1 MEKMKRAE
9 RMVAIT
15 QLLMANPN
23 ILTPLTFFAERFGT
37 AKSTISEDLMAV
49 KGSLQLSGQGRL
61 ETISGA
67 AGGVRYIPEIS
78 DKEAAHFL
86 SSLAQ
91 RLSEKERILA
101 GGFLYMTDL
110 LYDPAV
116 LRPLGLIFAS
126 AFREKEPE
134 VVVTIETKGIPLAL
148 VTAEALGLP
157 MVVIRTGN
165 KVTEGSSVSINYVS
179 GSSRR
184 IQTMSLSRRALDPR
198 RKVLVIDDF
207 MKAGGTALGIKNLM
221 HEFEADVIGIGVLV
235 ETQITSEAKLVDG
248 YLSLLKLRELDLNCG
263 KSTIVPD
270 DLLFAKILGNYST

>member
-15 QLLMANPN
+15 QVLMSKPN
-23 ILTPLTFFAERFGT
+23 VLTPLTLFAERFGT

-49 KGSLQLSGQGRL
+49 KSSLLLSGQGRL

-67 AGGVRYIPEIS
+67 AGGARYIPEIA
-78 DKEAAHFL
+78 KEEAAQFL
-86 SSLAQ
+86 NELAE
-91 RLSEKERILA
+91 RLSIKERILA

-110 LYDPAV
+110 LFDPSI
-116 LRPLGLIFAS
+116 LRPLGLIFAG
-126 AFREKEPE
+126 AFREKKPD

-157 MVVIRTGN
+157 MVVIRSGN

-184 IQTMSLSRRALDPR
+184 IQTMSLSRRALEPQQR
-198 RKVLVIDDF
+198 VLIIDDF
-207 MKAGGTALGIKNLM
+207 MKAGGTALGMKNLM
-221 HEFEADVIGIGVLV
+221 AEFEADVIGIGVLV
-235 ETQITSEAKLVDG
+235 QAQMNADPKLVEG
-248 YLSLLKLRELDLNCG
+248 YLALLQLKELDLNTG
-263 KSTIVPD
+263 RTSVVPI
-270 DLLFAKILGNYST
+270 FSF

>member
-15 QLLMANPN
+15 QVLMLKPN
-23 ILTPLTFFAERFGT
+23 VLTPLSLFAERFGT

-49 KGSLQLSGQGRL
+49 KGSLLLSGQGHI

-67 AGGVRYIPEIS
+67 SGGVRYIPEIAHE
-78 DKEAAHFL
+78 EAKQFL
-86 SSLAQ
+86 SK
-91 RLSEKERILA
+91 LSELLSDKERILA

-110 LYDPAV
+110 LFDPSV
-116 LRPLGLIFAS
+116 LRPLGLIFAG
-126 AFREKEPE
+126 AFRDKLPD

-184 IQTMSLSRRALDPR
+184 IQTMSLSRRALEPKR
-198 RKVLVIDDF
+198 RVLVIDDF
-207 MKAGGTALGIKNLM
+207 MKAGGTALGIRNLM
-221 HEFEADVIGIGVLV
+221 TEFEADVVGIGVLV
-235 ETQITSEAKLVDG
+235 EARMTEEPKLVEG
-248 YLSLLKLRELDLNCG
+248 YLSLLQLKELDFYTG
-263 KSTIVPD
+263 KTSVVPVVS
-270 DLLFAKILGNYST
+270 F

>member
-15 QLLMANPN
+15 QVLMLKPN
-23 ILTPLTFFAERFGT
+23 VLTPLTLFAERFGT

-49 KGSLQLSGQGRL
+49 KGSLLLSGQGHL

-67 AGGVRYIPEIS
+67 SGGVRYIPGIP
-78 DKEAAHFL
+78 KEEATHFL
-86 SSLAQ
+86 STLAE
-91 RLSEKERILA
+91 RLSDKERILA
-101 GGFLYMTDL
+101 GGFLYMTDI

-116 LRPLGLIFAS
+116 LRPLGLIFAG
-126 AFREKEPE
+126 AFRDKSPD

-157 MVVIRTGN
+157 MVVIRSGN

-184 IQTMSLSRRALDPR
+184 IQTMSLSRRALEPQR
-198 RKVLVIDDF
+198 RVLVIDDF

-221 HEFEADVIGIGVLV
+221 AEFEADVVGIGVLV
-235 ETQITSEAKLVDG
+235 EDRMTSESKLVEG
-248 YLSLLKLRELDLNCG
+248 YLSLLQLKELDLNTG
-263 KSTIVPD
+263 KMSVVPV
-270 DLLFAKILGNYST
+270 ANH

>member
-9 RMVAIT
+9 RMVAIA
-15 QLLMANPN
+15 QVLMLKPN
-23 ILTPLTFFAERFGT
+23 VLTPLTLFAERFGT

-49 KGSLQLSGQGRL
+49 KGSLMLSGLGHL

-67 AGGVRYIPEIS
+67 AGGVRYIPEIA
-78 DKEAAHFL
+78 KEEASQFL
-86 SSLAQ
+86 SKLAE
-91 RLSEKERILA
+91 RLSDKERILA

-110 LYDPAV
+110 LFDPAI
-116 LRPLGLIFAS
+116 LRPLGLIFAG
-126 AFREKEPE
+126 AFRDKLPD

-157 MVVIRTGN
+157 MVVIRSGN

-184 IQTMSLSRRALDPR
+184 IQTMSLSRRALEPQQR
-198 RKVLVIDDF
+198 VLIIDDF

-221 HEFEADVIGIGVLV
+221 AEFEANVVGIGVLV
-235 ETQITSEAKLVDG
+235 EAKVNAEPKLVEG
-248 YLSLLKLRELDLNCG
+248 YLSLLQLNELDMSSDNM
-263 KSTIVPD
+263 SVVPMFS
-270 DLLFAKILGNYST
+270 LE

>member
-1 MEKMKRAE
+1 MKRAE

-15 QLLMANPN
+15 QLLMSNPN
-23 ILTPLTFFAERFGT
+23 VLTPLTLFAERFGT

-49 KGSLQLSGQGRL
+49 KGSFQLSGQGRL
-61 ETISGA
+61 ETVSGA

-78 DKEAAHFL
+78 SAEAALFL
-86 SSLAQ
+86 SKLAQ

-126 AFREKEPE
+126 SFREKGPE

-184 IQTMSLSRRALDPR
+184 IQMMSLSRRALDPR

-221 HEFEADVIGIGVLV
+221 KEFEADVVGIGVLV
-235 ETQITSEAKLVDG
+235 ETQITSEPKLVEG
-248 YLSLLKLRELDLNCG
+248 YLSLLKLRELDLNSG
-263 KSTIVPD
+263 KSIIVPEE
-270 DLLFAKILGNYST
+270 LLFNGL

>member
-15 QLLMANPN
+15 QVLMLKPN
-23 ILTPLTFFAERFGT
+23 VLTPLTLFAEQFRT

-49 KGSLQLSGQGRL
+49 KGSLLHSGLGHL

-78 DKEAAHFL
+78 KEEATQVL
-86 SSLAQ
+86 SSLAE
-91 RLSEKERILA
+91 RLNDRDRILA

-110 LYDPAV
+110 LFDPAV
-116 LRPLGLIFAS
+116 LRPLGLIFAG
-126 AFREKEPE
+126 AFRDKKPD

-184 IQTMSLSRRALDPR
+184 IQTMSLSRRALEPKR
-198 RKVLVIDDF
+198 RVLIIDDF

-221 HEFEADVIGIGVLV
+221 EEFDADVVGIGILV
-235 ETQITSEAKLVDG
+235 EAQISSEPKLVEG
-248 YLSLLKLRELDLNCG
+248 YLSLLQLKELNQYSA
-263 KSTIVPD
+263 KAKVVPV
-270 DLLFAKILGNYST
+270 FR

>member
-15 QLLMANPN
+15 QLLMLKPN
-23 ILTPLTFFAERFGT
+23 VLTPLTLFAERFGT

-49 KGSLQLSGQGRL
+49 KGSLILSGQGHL

-67 AGGVRYIPEIS
+67 AGGIRYIPEIA
-78 DKEAAHFL
+78 KEEATEFL
-86 SSLAQ
+86 RELSE
-91 RLSEKERILA
+91 RLSDKERILA

-110 LYDPAV
+110 LFDPSV
-116 LRPLGLIFAS
+116 LRPLGLIFAG
-126 AFREKEPE
+126 AFRDKKPD

-157 MVVIRTGN
+157 MVVIRSGN

-184 IQTMSLSRRALDPR
+184 IQTMSLSRRALEPQKR
-198 RKVLVIDDF
+198 VLIIDDF
-207 MKAGGTALGIKNLM
+207 MKLGGTALGMKNLM
-221 HEFEADVIGIGVLV
+221 AEFEADVVGMGILV
-235 ETQITSEAKLVDG
+235 EARMTAEPKLVG
-248 YLSLLKLRELDLNCG
+248 EYLSLLQLNELDLYTG
-263 KSTIVPD
+263 KTSVIPMIS
-270 DLLFAKILGNYST
+270 F

>member
-15 QLLMANPN
+15 QGLMLKPN
-23 ILTPLTFFAERFGT
+23 VLTPLTLLAEQFGT

-49 KGSLQLSGQGRL
+49 KGSFLLSGHGHL

-67 AGGVRYIPEIS
+67 AGGVRYIPEIA
-78 DKEAAHFL
+78 KEEATRFL
-86 SSLAQ
+86 KMLAE
-91 RLSEKERILA
+91 RLSDKERILA
-101 GGFLYMTDL
+101 GGFLYMTDIL
-110 LYDPAV
+110 FDPSL
-116 LRPLGLIFAS
+116 LRPLGLIFAG
-126 AFREKEPE
+126 AFREKKPE

-157 MVVIRTGN
+157 MVVIRSGN

-184 IQTMSLSRRALDPR
+184 IQTMSLSRRALEPQR
-198 RKVLVIDDF
+198 RVLIIDDF

-221 HEFEADVIGIGVLV
+221 AEFEAEVVGTGVLV
-235 ETQITSEAKLVDG
+235 EARLTEEPKLVEG
-248 YLSLLKLRELDLNCG
+248 YLALLQLKELNISTG
-263 KSTIVPD
+263 KTTVVPVLD
-270 DLLFAKILGNYST
+270 F

>member
-15 QLLMANPN
+15 QVLMLNPN
-23 ILTPLTFFAERFGT
+23 ALTPLTLFAERFGT

-49 KGSLQLSGQGRL
+49 KGSLLLSGQGYL

-67 AGGVRYIPEIS
+67 AGGVRYIPEIPREEASQVLTELADQLS
-78 DKEAAHFL
+78 D
-86 SSLAQ
+86 
-91 RLSEKERILA
+91 KERILA

-110 LYDPAV
+110 LFNPAV
-116 LRPLGLIFAS
+116 LRPLGLIFAG
-126 AFREKEPE
+126 AFRDKKPD

-157 MVVIRTGN
+157 MVVIRSGN

-184 IQTMSLSRRALDPR
+184 IQTMSLSRRALEPQR
-198 RKVLVIDDF
+198 RVLVIDDF
-207 MKAGGTALGIKNLM
+207 MKAGGTALGIKDLM
-221 HEFEADVIGIGVLV
+221 EEFEANVVGMGVLV
-235 ETQITSEAKLVDG
+235 EARMTEEPKLVEG
-248 YLSLLKLRELDLNCG
+248 YLALLQLKELDIATG
-263 KSTIVPD
+263 RTSVVPMYN
-270 DLLFAKILGNYST
+270 L

>member
-15 QLLMANPN
+15 QMLMSNPN
-23 ILTPLTFFAERFGT
+23 VLTPLTLFAERFGT

-49 KGSLQLSGQGRL
+49 KGSLLLSGQGRL

-78 DKEAAHFL
+78 QEEATRFL
-86 SSLAQ
+86 SKLAE
-91 RLSEKERILA
+91 RLSEKGRILA

-110 LYDPAV
+110 LYDPSI

-126 AFREKEPE
+126 AFRKEEPE

-184 IQTMSLSRRALDPR
+184 IQTMSLSRRALDSKR
-198 RKVLVIDDF
+198 RVLVIDDF

-221 HEFEADVIGIGVLV
+221 AEFEADVVGTGVLV
-235 ETQITSEAKLVDG
+235 EAQLTLEPKLVEG
-248 YLSLLKLRELDLNCG
+248 YLSLLQLRELDLSG
-263 KSTIVPD
+263 GRSSVVPD
-270 DLLFAKILGNYST
+270 ALFLKRL

>member
-15 QLLMANPN
+15 QVLMSNPN
-23 ILTPLTFFAERFGT
+23 VLTPLTLFAERFGT

-49 KGSLQLSGQGRL
+49 KGSLLLSSQGRL

-78 DKEAAHFL
+78 REEATRFL
-86 SSLAQ
+86 SKLAE

-110 LYDPAV
+110 LYDPSV

-126 AFREKEPE
+126 AFRAREPE

-221 HEFEADVIGIGVLV
+221 AEFEADVVGTGVLV
-235 ETQITSEAKLVDG
+235 ETQITTEPKLVEG
-248 YLSLLKLRELDLNCG
+248 YLSLLQLRELDLHGG
-263 KSTIVPD
+263 KSSVVPD
-270 DLLFAKILGNYST
+270 NLLLKGMLEDYST